1 MLSAIENDMEINC
14 IVIELKKDS
23 LDRVRE
29 WAAFI
34 NHRREEALDTL
45 KNEGVTIESF
55 FLVKIEDKDYLL
67 SFMRAE
73 SMEHAHEAVKHSL
86 SEIDAY
92 HQQFKKDTWLKGN
105 WGELLVDL
113 SRITDE
119 ESYA

>member
-1 MLSAIENDMEINC
+1 MDKNC
-14 IVIELKKDS
+14 VVIELKKNS
-23 LDRVRE
+23 LGRVRE

-34 NHRREEALDTL
+34 NAHREEALATL

-55 FLVKIEDKDYLL
+55 FLVRLEEKDYLIGL
-67 SFMRAE
+67 MRAK
-73 SMEHAHEAVKHSL
+73 SMEKADAAVKQSL

-92 HQQFKKDTWLKGN
+92 HRSFQKDTWAKGN
-105 WGELLVDL
+105 RGELLVDL